1 MHYIAT
7 GSSDRQVIL
16 WDVQTGNQARN
27 FHTIHGVV
35 RSLKFNRAGT
45 HLYVGN
51 ENGDLVIFDLI
62 QSIPI
67 DIVRS
72 KQTKAIWS
80 IDVSQDDALIALGTE
95 SGTIELYDQK
105 KLLSQAGQQ
114 LQDLSKQLQNPQLLN

>member
-105 KLLSQAGQQ
+105 KLIS
-114 LQDLSKQLQNPQLLN
+114 